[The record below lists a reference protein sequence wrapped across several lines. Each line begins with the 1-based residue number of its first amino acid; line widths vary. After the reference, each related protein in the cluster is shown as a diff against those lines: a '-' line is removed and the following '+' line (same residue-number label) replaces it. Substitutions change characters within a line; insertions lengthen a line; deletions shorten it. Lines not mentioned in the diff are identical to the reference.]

1 MWTFS
6 KFISMLRWDV
16 CVLDWAASEKVSGV
30 LWRGTEEGRKQKA
43 IATELNY
50 C

>member
-16 CVLDWAASEKVSGV
+16 CVLNWAASEKLAVYCG
-30 LWRGTEEGRKQKA
+30 EELRKEGSRKPS
-43 IATELNY
+43 LRN
-50 C
+50 